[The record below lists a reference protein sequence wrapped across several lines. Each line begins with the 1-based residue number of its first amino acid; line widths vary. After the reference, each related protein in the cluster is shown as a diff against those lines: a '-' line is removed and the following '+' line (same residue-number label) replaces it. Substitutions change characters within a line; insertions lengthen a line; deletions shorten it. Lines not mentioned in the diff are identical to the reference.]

1 MSLHFP
7 DYELEWIMRTDA
19 SKVACAAV
27 LFMVVVDEENKK
39 TYKLIACAS
48 KKFSAQAASWD
59 IHKKEAFAMSFGFYT
74 FAYY

>member
-1 MSLHFP
+1 MKAFEDFKEAIQAAMSLHFP

-48 KKFSAQAASWD
+48 KKFSAQAAS
-59 IHKKEAFAMSFGFYT
+59 
-74 FAYY
+74 